1 MGYTLQSYQILLN
14 IPLTSLDK
22 SLSHSSEAQLPPLK
36 PARTTAAVILMP
48 QWYHLRHTH
57 HIVAK
62 LHVNGKANC
71 TLAQR
76 HQKDNSICPTS
87 SGKLKPIQAT
97 KQVINSFTFL
107 SGFRT
112 SNRITEVDY
121 YVSRNQMSLSLSAA
135 SNSSSGYSSA
145 INLCNRTESA
155 LNEHTQASL
164 T

>member
-1 MGYTLQSYQILLN
+1 MSYLSPIAS
-14 IPLTSLDK
+14 PETSKLIGCHH
-22 SLSHSSEAQLPPLK
+22 SHATVLPSQAYSPF
-36 PARTTAAVILMP
+36 
-48 QWYHLRHTH
+48 
-57 HIVAK
+57 IVAK

-76 HQKDNSICPTS
+76 HQRDNSICPTS

-112 SNRITEVDY
+112 SNHITEVDY

-145 INLCNRTESA
+145 IN
-155 LNEHTQASL
+155 SL
-164 T
+164 